1 MKLQETNRAN
11 TANIDETVADIIVAE
26 MRARFRK
33 TGKKANSYDEFLIER
48 IAEKVGGR
56 EAYFKVSAWGVAQ
69 ALSSVKGITARYDDT
84 SFQIGPWEWVPLIH
98 IELD

>member
-1 MKLQETNRAN
+1 MKLQETKRAN
-11 TANIDETVADIIVAE
+11 TANIDETVADIIVAK
-26 MRARFRK
+26 MRSRFRK

-48 IAEKVGGR
+48 IAEEVGGR
-56 EAYFKVSAWGVAQ
+56 EACFEGSTWGVAQ
-69 ALSSVKGITARYDDT
+69 ALNSVKGITARYDDT

>member
-69 ALSSVKGITARYDDT
+69 ALNSVKGITARYDDT

>member
-1 MKLQETNRAN
+1 MKLQENRAN

-33 TGKKANSYDEFLIER
+33 TGKRVNSYDEFIIER

-56 EAYFKVSAWGVAQ
+56 EAYFKVSAYGVAQ
-69 ALSSVKGITARYDDT
+69 ALNSVKGINARYDDT

>member
-1 MKLQETNRAN
+1 MKLSERTNV
-11 TANIDETVADIIVAE
+11 ANIDETVADIIVAE

-33 TGKKANSYDEFLIER
+33 TGKRVNSYDEFIIER

-69 ALSSVKGITARYDDT
+69 ALNSVKGIKARYDDT